1 MIAHVADNL
10 DHKANLKR
18 GALGTAVISR
28 GQPTV
33 ANAVMI
39 PADADNPLHKQGGG
53 IIPFAKHNGQV
64 QFLFQTVFSG
74 RKAGYLIDFGGGSDP
89 GEDCRA
95 TAIREFVEETETL
108 YFADSLTLARRSPE
122 AVGRQA
128 ALVGDL
134 FEQTLRKAPHWC
146 CERASSNPLK
156 PKQWQTFFI
165 EFPYRDVSPLNLQW
179 ATDTSG
185 RFKKRRELAWID
197 GDELLQ
203 IYKTAPKRLWK
214 RVRQLNNAPGVVAEI
229 IRVIGD

>member
-1 MIAHVADNL
+1 MYGRQPGSQDES
-10 DHKANLKR
+10 KKR
-18 GALGTAVISR
+18 GSLCAAATSGV
-28 GQPTV
+28 QPTV
-33 ANAVMI
+33 AKTVMI
-39 PADADNPLHKQGGG
+39 SPDAANPMHKQGGG
-53 IIPFAKHNGQV
+53 VIPFAKHNGQV

-74 RKAGYLIDFGGGSDP
+74 RKTGYLIDFGGGSDA

-128 ALVGDL
+128 ALVGEL
-134 FEQTLRKAPHWC
+134 FEQTLRKAPHWW

-156 PKQWQTFFI
+156 PKQWRTFFI
-165 EFPYRDVSPLNLQW
+165 EFPYRDVSPLNHQW

-185 RFKKRRELAWID
+185 RFKKRRELAWIG

-203 IYKTAPKRLWK
+203 IYETAPKRLWK
-214 RVRQLNNAPGVVAEI
+214 RVRQLNDAPDVVAEI